1 MEHAMTRPLHILMA
15 EDSASDA
22 ELLLEAL
29 RRDGYQIT
37 HAVVA
42 SPTEMRA
49 ALARPWDVITSV
61 YSMPGFDAET
71 ALGIA
76 REICPDVPFIIV
88 SGEIDINLGIALIRA
103 GARDYVNKSE
113 LIRLGHVVERELRD
127 ARVMRER
134 QFAWE
139 RLRESEQMF
148 RAIVE
153 NVGDLVAMLDP
164 SGKRLYNSPSYR
176 TLFKKDEIQTGS
188 NSFEEVHPE
197 DRENIEA
204 IFRRTVETGKG
215 ERAEYRFLLEDGSIR
230 HIESEGRAILDAE
243 GKVSKVIVVSR
254 DITERKRKET
264 ELLEMATTDFLTGL
278 PNRRYFETRLE
289 QELARIQRIDS
300 LRAAVLMLDLDHFKC
315 INDSFGHDTGDKMLR
330 HLAALIRS
338 ELRKIDTVGRVGGEE
353 FAIILAGADPAAAE
367 AFADRLRVK
376 IESSTLTQGNDT
388 IGITVSIGV
397 SPVLATDPDANAAL
411 IRADRAL
418 YRAKEK
424 GRNRVEIAT

>member
-1 MEHAMTRPLHILMA
+1 MTRPLHILMA

-29 RRDGYQIT
+29 RRDGYQVT

-42 SPTEMRA
+42 SPDDMRA
-49 ALARPWDVITSV
+49 ALTRQAWDVITSD
-61 YSMPGFDAET
+61 YSMPGFDANT

-76 REICPDVPFIIV
+76 REICADVPFIIV
-88 SGEIDINLGIALIRA
+88 SGEIDVNLGIALIRA

-113 LIRLGHVVERELRD
+113 LVRLAHVVERELRD

-139 RLRESEQMF
+139 RLRESEQLF

-176 TLFKKDEIQTGS
+176 TLFRKGDIQPGS
-188 NSFEEVHPE
+188 NSFEEVHPD
-197 DRENIEA
+197 DRQNIKA
-204 IFRRTVETGKG
+204 IFRRTVETGQG
-215 ERAEYRFLLEDGSIR
+215 ERAEYRLILEDGAIR

-254 DITERKRKET
+254 DITERKKKET

-278 PNRRYFETRLE
+278 PNRRHFVARLE
-289 QELARIQRIDS
+289 DELARMQRIGS
-300 LRAAVLMLDLDHFKC
+300 LRAAVLMLDLDHFKRV
-315 INDSFGHDTGDKMLR
+315 NDRFGHDTGDQLLR
-330 HLAALIRS
+330 HLASLIRS

-353 FAIILAGADPAAAE
+353 FAVLLAGADPAAAE
-367 AFADRLRVK
+367 AFADRLRQK
-376 IESSTLTQGNDT
+376 IESSPLAQGKDA
-388 IGITVSIGV
+388 IGLTVSIGV
-397 SPVLATDPDANAAL
+397 SPVLAADTDATAAL